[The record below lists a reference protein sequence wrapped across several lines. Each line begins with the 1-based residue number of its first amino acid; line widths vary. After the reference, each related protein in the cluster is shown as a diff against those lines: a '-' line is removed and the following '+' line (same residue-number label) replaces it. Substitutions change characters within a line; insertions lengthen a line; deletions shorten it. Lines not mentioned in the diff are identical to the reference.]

1 MRHGCKVNKLSRTHA
16 HRVAMLSNMATS
28 LILHKRVETTLAKAK
43 DLRTYAEKIITKAIN
58 TYEDVVKVNK
68 TVVDAKGAKSTKE
81 VVNDGAKKLAARRDI
96 MSKLYDIQEQRAEK
110 ESKADFIKR
119 TEDIKHPLV
128 EKIFNVY
135 APKYAKRNADNGV
148 GGGYTRIV
156 KLGTRNGDN
165 AEMAI
170 IELV

>member
-1 MRHGCKVNKLSRTHA
+1 MRKLNRPTDQ
-16 HRVAMLSNMATS
+16 RMAVMRS
-28 LILHKRVETTLAKAK
+28 LATNLLWYGKIETTLEKAK
-43 DLRTYAEKIITKAIN
+43 EVRSYAEKILTKAIN
-58 TYEDVVKVNK
+58 TYEDVVKTTK
-68 TVVDAKGAKSTKE
+68 TTVDAKGVKTQRE
-81 VVNDGAKKLAARRDI
+81 VINDGTKKLAARRDI
-96 MSKLYDIQEQRAEK
+96 MSKLYDMQEVRADK
-110 ESKADFIKR
+110 ESKTDFVKR
-119 TEDIKHPLV
+119 TEDIKHPLI

-135 APKYAKRNADNGV
+135 APKYAKRKETLGT

>member
-1 MRHGCKVNKLSRTHA
+1 MRKLNIPTDQR
-16 HRVAMLSNMATS
+16 LSVLRSLATN
-28 LILHKRVETTLAKAK
+28 LLWYGKIETTLEKAK
-43 DLRTYAEKIITKAIN
+43 EVRTYAEKLLTKAIN

-68 TVVDAKGAKSTKE
+68 TVTDAKGVKSQKE
-81 VVNDGAKKLAARRDI
+81 VVNDGAKKLAVRRDL
-96 MSKLYDIQEQRAEK
+96 MSKLYDIQEVRAEK
-110 ESKADFIKR
+110 ESKTDFVKR
-119 TEDIKHPLV
+119 TQDIKHPLI

-135 APKYAKRNADNGV
+135 APKYAKRKESLGT

>member
-1 MRHGCKVNKLSRTHA
+1 MRKLNRPTDERLAVLRS
-16 HRVAMLSNMATS
+16 LATN
-28 LILHKRVETTLAKAK
+28 LLWYGKIETTLEKAK
-43 DLRTYAEKIITKAIN
+43 EVRTYAEKLLTKAIN

-68 TVVDAKGAKSTKE
+68 TTTDDKGVKIQKE

-96 MSKLYDIQEQRAEK
+96 MSKLYNIQEVRAEK
-110 ESKADFIKR
+110 ESKADFVKR
-119 TEDIKHPLV
+119 TKDIKYPLI

-135 APKYAKRNADNGV
+135 APAYAKRKETLGT

>member
-1 MRHGCKVNKLSRTHA
+1 MRKLNRPTDERLAVMCS
-16 HRVAMLSNMATS
+16 LATN
-28 LILHKRVETTLAKAK
+28 LLWYGKIETTLEKAK
-43 DLRTYAEKIITKAIN
+43 EVRIYAEKLLTKAIN
-58 TYEDVVKVNK
+58 TYEDVVKTTK
-68 TVVDAKGAKSTKE
+68 TTVDAKGVKTQKE
-81 VVNDGAKKLAARRDI
+81 VINDGTKKLAARRDI
-96 MSKLYDIQEQRAEK
+96 MSKLYDIQEVRAEK
-110 ESKADFIKR
+110 ESKADFVKR
-119 TEDIKHPLV
+119 TNDIKNPLI

-135 APKYAKRNADNGV
+135 APKYAKRKESLGV

>member
-1 MRHGCKVNKLSRTHA
+1 MRKLNRPTDERLAVLRS
-16 HRVAMLSNMATS
+16 LATN
-28 LILHKRVETTLAKAK
+28 LLWYGKIETTLEKAK
-43 DLRTYAEKIITKAIN
+43 EVRTYAEKLLTKAIN
-58 TYEDVVKVNK
+58 TYEDVVKTTK
-68 TVVDAKGAKSTKE
+68 TAVDANGVKSERE

-96 MSKLYDIQEQRAEK
+96 MSKLYDMQEVRADK
-110 ESKADFIKR
+110 ESKADFVKR
-119 TEDIKHPLV
+119 TQDIKHPLI

-170 IELV
+170 VELV

>member
-1 MRHGCKVNKLSRTHA
+1 MRKFNRPTDQRMSVMRSL
-16 HRVAMLSNMATS
+16 ATN
-28 LILHKRVETTLAKAK
+28 LLWYGKIETTLAKAK

>member
-1 MRHGCKVNKLSRTHA
+1 MRKLNRPTDQ
-16 HRVAMLSNMATS
+16 RMAIMRS
-28 LILHKRVETTLAKAK
+28 LATNLLWYGKIETTLAKAK
-43 DLRTYAEKIITKAIN
+43 DLRSYAEKIITKAVN
-58 TYEDVVKVNK
+58 TYEDVVKTTK
-68 TVVDAKGAKSTKE
+68 TVVDAKGAKTERE

-96 MSKLYDIQEQRAEK
+96 MSKLYDMQEVRADK
-110 ESKADFIKR
+110 ESKTDFVKR
-119 TEDIKHPLV
+119 TQDIKHPLI

-135 APKYAKRNADNGV
+135 APKYAKRKETLGTA
-148 GGGYTRIV
+148 GGYTRIM

>member
-1 MRHGCKVNKLSRTHA
+1 MRKLNRPTDERLAILRS
-16 HRVAMLSNMATS
+16 LATN
-28 LILHKRVETTLAKAK
+28 LLWYGKIETTLERAKEV
-43 DLRTYAEKIITKAIN
+43 RTYAEKLLTKAIN
-58 TYEDVVKVNK
+58 TYEDVVKTTK
-68 TVVDAKGAKSTKE
+68 ETVDAKGVKSQKE

-96 MSKLYDIQEQRAEK
+96 MSKLYDIQEIRAEK

-119 TEDIKHPLV
+119 TQDIKHPLI

-135 APKYAKRNADNGV
+135 APKYAKRKETLGN

>member
-1 MRHGCKVNKLSRTHA
+1 MRKLNRPTDQ
-16 HRVAMLSNMATS
+16 RMAVMRS
-28 LILHKRVETTLAKAK
+28 LATNLLWYGIIETTLEKAK
-43 DLRTYAEKIITKAIN
+43 ELRIYAEKIITKAVN

-68 TVVDAKGAKSTKE
+68 TVVDAKGVKSQRE

-110 ESKADFIKR
+110 ESKADFVKR
-119 TEDIKHPLV
+119 TEDIKHPLI

-135 APKYAKRNADNGV
+135 APKYAKRREDNGI

>member
-1 MRHGCKVNKLSRTHA
+1 MRKLNRPTDE
-16 HRVAMLSNMATS
+16 RMAVMRS
-28 LILHKRVETTLAKAK
+28 LATNLLWYGKIETTLEKAK
-43 DLRTYAEKIITKAIN
+43 EVRTYAEKILTKAIN
-58 TYEDVVKVNK
+58 TYEDVVKTTK
-68 TVVDAKGAKSTKE
+68 TVVDAKGVKTERE

-96 MSKLYDIQEQRAEK
+96 MSKLYNIQEVRAEK
-110 ESKADFIKR
+110 ESKADFVKR
-119 TEDIKHPLV
+119 TEDIKHPLI

-135 APKYAKRNADNGV
+135 APKYAKRKETLGI

>member
-1 MRHGCKVNKLSRTHA
+1 MRKLNRPTDQRLAVMRS
-16 HRVAMLSNMATS
+16 LATN
-28 LILHKRVETTLAKAK
+28 LLWYGKIETTLEKAK
-43 DLRTYAEKIITKAIN
+43 ELRSYAEKLLTKAIN
-58 TYEDVVKVNK
+58 TYEDVVKTTK
-68 TVVDAKGAKSTKE
+68 DSVDAKGVKVQKE

-96 MSKLYDIQEQRAEK
+96 MSKLYNIQEVRADK
-110 ESKADFIKR
+110 ESKADFVKR
-119 TEDIKHPLV
+119 TKDIKYPLI

-135 APKYAKRNADNGV
+135 APKYAKRIETLGTA
-148 GGGYTRIV
+148 GGYTRII

>member
-1 MRHGCKVNKLSRTHA
+1 MRKLNRPTDQ
-16 HRVAMLSNMATS
+16 RLSVLRSLATN
-28 LILHKRVETTLAKAK
+28 LLWYGKIETTLEKAK
-43 DLRTYAEKIITKAIN
+43 EVRTYAEKLLTKAIN

-68 TVVDAKGAKSTKE
+68 TVTDAKGVKSQKE
-81 VVNDGAKKLAARRDI
+81 VVNDGAKKLAVRRDL
-96 MSKLYDIQEQRAEK
+96 MSKLYDIQEVRAEK
-110 ESKADFIKR
+110 ESKTDFVKR
-119 TEDIKHPLV
+119 TQDIKHPLI

-135 APKYAKRNADNGV
+135 APKYAKRKETLGN